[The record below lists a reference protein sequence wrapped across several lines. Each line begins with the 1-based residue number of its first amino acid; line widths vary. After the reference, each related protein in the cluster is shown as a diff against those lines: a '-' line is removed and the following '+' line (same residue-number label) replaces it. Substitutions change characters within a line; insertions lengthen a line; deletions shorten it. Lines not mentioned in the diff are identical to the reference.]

1 MDNSTFDLL
10 PFLQHLQSGADPMQA
25 PGLIELLEEVEQCAR
40 QLIGSGCEIPA
51 ADLEDGARDV
61 MTAALEKIQNRE
73 ILDQYCPE
81 RGHSLARYLAN
92 FAVQRTVDR
101 IRSRDREARLARRL
115 AMGAGQIDTSFRD
128 AVQSVKFRPRP
139 RNKTTTPLNALGA
152 QLGNRISWSDHTAL
166 ENQFLQALKSQR
178 QNWTQRLVQR
188 RGEGKARID
197 ASIEALEASVN
208 HAVRLSSD
216 PTTEA
221 GEWDHDAHQR
231 SMQQR
236 RVVVKRK
243 RKFHHH
249 CVEETWFP
257 LKSEDLQEL
266 LSLESTSNAQ
276 QVRSRARRQLLELLT
291 TGDDDNDQG
300 IGEFFRT
307 IKLDPRDEALVDL
320 VEEGEE

>member
-1 MDNSTFDLL
+1 MEYSSFDPHL
-10 PFLQHLQSGADPMQA
+10 FLQHLQSGADPLAA

-40 QLIGSGCEIPA
+40 QLIGSNCNIPA
-51 ADLEDGARDV
+51 ADLDDGARDV

-73 ILDQYCPE
+73 ILDQYCPD

-101 IRSRDREARLARRL
+101 IRSRDREARLARTL
-115 AMGAGQIDTSFRD
+115 AMAGGQIDTSFRD
-128 AVQSVKFRPRP
+128 VVQKVDFLPRA
-139 RNKTTTPLNALGA
+139 RDKTTTPLNALGA

-166 ENQFLQALKSQR
+166 ENQFLQALQPHR
-178 QNWTQRLVQR
+178 QTWSQRLVQR

-197 ASIEALEASVN
+197 ASIEALEVSVN

-307 IKLDPRDEALVDL
+307 IKLDPQEEALEDQ
-320 VEEGEE
+320 VEGGGE

>member
-1 MDNSTFDLL
+1 MEDSTFDPQ
-10 PFLQHLQSGADPMQA
+10 PFLQHLQSGENPMDA

-40 QLIGSGCEIPA
+40 QLIGSCCDVPA

-101 IRSRDREARLARRL
+101 IRSRDREARLGRRL
-115 AMGAGQIDTSFRD
+115 AMGAGQVDTSFRD
-128 AVQSVKFRPRP
+128 VVQMVKFRPHP
-139 RNKTTTPLNALGA
+139 RDRTTTPLNTLGA
-152 QLGNRISWSDHTAL
+152 QLGARIDWSDHTAL
-166 ENQFLQALKSQR
+166 ENQFLQVLQPHR
-178 QNWTQRLVQR
+178 QTWAQRLVQR

-197 ASIEALEASVN
+197 AAIEALEVSAN

-236 RVVVKRK
+236 RVVEKRK
-243 RKFHHH
+243 RKFHHY

-257 LKSEDLQEL
+257 LNSEDLQEL
-266 LSLESTSNAQ
+266 LSLGSTSNAQ
-276 QVRSRARRQLLELLT
+276 QVRSRSRRQLLDLLT
-291 TGDDDNDQG
+291 SGDDEKDQG
-300 IGEFFRT
+300 ICEFFRK
-307 IKLDPRDEALVDL
+307 IRLDPQDEDLVDL
-320 VEEGEE
+320 IEEGDE